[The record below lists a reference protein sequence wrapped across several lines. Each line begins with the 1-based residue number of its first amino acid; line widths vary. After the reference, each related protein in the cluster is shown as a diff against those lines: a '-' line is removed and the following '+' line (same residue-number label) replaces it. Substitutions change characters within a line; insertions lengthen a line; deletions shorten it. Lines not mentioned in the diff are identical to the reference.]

1 MVKDCSYCGKPMTV
15 HHKGQKFCSPDCMSK
30 YYQEHLELIPN
41 EENAEKKIRELE
53 EKLWKVKKELR
64 EQEKIY
70 KKLKSELK

>member
-1 MVKDCSYCGKPMTV
+1 
-15 HHKGQKFCSPDCMSK
+15 MSK